1 MTVRDATDRAF
12 LSLFFSL
19 SDSLGVGLTT
29 LPRARR
35 AYYDIYQPTLY
46 SIVIELESHV
56 LGFYNRYN
64 VQSA

>member
-1 MTVRDATDRAF
+1 MQPIVH
-12 LSLFFSL
+12 FSL

-56 LGFYNRYN
+56 LEIGRAH
-64 VQSA
+64 V